1 MTRTILLFIAIIAAG
16 SSALAQEPV
25 SSPEPQTKSESKDPV
40 VASADP
46 QRSQPATSTPVPPAP
61 NGYVRPSGK
70 QRFKSYIKSMFGPV
84 ALATRVGK
92 SGFYTWTNSPE
103 EWGDTWEGFGRR
115 FASSTGTSII
125 KNSTMYGLDEVLKVD
140 SRFYRSKKR
149 DIGSRVKNALLTT
162 VTSRKPDGSR
172 TVGIPKIAGTYAA
185 SIIAA
190 EAWFPDR
197 YSWKNGVRGGT
208 FSLGFHAGWNL
219 LKEFVNF

>member
-1 MTRTILLFIAIIAAG
+1 MTRTFLLLTAIIVAG
-16 SSALAQEPV
+16 IPALAQTPV
-25 SSPEPQTKSESKDPV
+25 SSPDPETKAESKETAA
-40 VASADP
+40 ASKNP
-46 QRSQPATSTPVPPAP
+46 QRSQPTAAPAVPAAP
-61 NGYVRPSGK
+61 NGYVRPTGK
-70 QRFKSYIKSMFGPV
+70 QRFKSYIKSMFGPA

-125 KNSTMYGLDEVLKVD
+125 KNSTMFGLDEVLKVD

-162 VTSRKPDGSR
+162 VTSRRPDGSR
-172 TVGIPKIAGTYAA
+172 TIGIPKIAGTYAA

-190 EAWFPDR
+190 EAWYPDR
-197 YSWKNGVRGGT
+197 YNWKNGLRGGT
-208 FSLGFHAGWNL
+208 FSLGFNAGWNL
-219 LKEFVNF
+219 LKEFVHF